1 MGYYCPANLLFSIF
15 LMFFRLQS
23 LVSKLMVVTGPWIS
37 WIPLIIFDFTQ
48 KNLKNLQEKYFFLY
62 NSRKTSTSI
71 KIRSNRN
78 LFHLFLPST
87 PFQNV
92 EFKNFLQVSSL
103 IVLVFWMNSLI
114 ALSTA
119 TNNFLIKLLFA
130 MFTSWNYFPSN
141 LNYCLKWILW

>member
-1 MGYYCPANLLFSIF
+1 MGCPANLLFSIF
-15 LMFFRLQS
+15 LMFFGLQS

-71 KIRSNRN
+71 KIRNNRN
-78 LFHLFLPST
+78 LFHLFLPSK

-92 EFKNFLQVSSL
+92 EFKTFLQVFSL
-103 IVLVFWMNSLI
+103 IVLIFWMNSLI

-119 TNNFLIKLLFA
+119 TNEFSDKITVCNVYQLELF
-130 MFTSWNYFPSN
+130 PQ
-141 LNYCLKWILW
+141 

>member
-71 KIRSNRN
+71 KIRNNRN
-78 LFHLFLPST
+78 LFHLFLPSK

-92 EFKNFLQVSSL
+92 EFKTFLQVFSL
-103 IVLVFWMNSLI
+103 IVLIFWMNSLI

-119 TNNFLIKLLFA
+119 TNEFSDKITVCNVYQLELF
-130 MFTSWNYFPSN
+130 PQ
-141 LNYCLKWILW
+141 

>member
-1 MGYYCPANLLFSIF
+1 MGCPANLLFPIF

-71 KIRSNRN
+71 KIRNNRN
-78 LFHLFLPST
+78 LFHLFLPSK

-92 EFKNFLQVSSL
+92 EFKTFLQVFSL
-103 IVLVFWMNSLI
+103 IVLIFWMNSLI

-119 TNNFLIKLLFA
+119 TNEFSDKITVCNVYQLELF
-130 MFTSWNYFPSN
+130 PQ
-141 LNYCLKWILW
+141 